1 MKSKLKTGL
10 KTLTVLFLVG
20 ALTATGCGK
29 GSDSSGDTSSEN
41 TSNSST
47 GESKSDSKELKKVI
61 VGAGN
66 TSVSTAT
73 EVIAYYAG
81 YFEEE
86 GLDVEL
92 TPLNT
97 NADLIAALTTKKVD
111 WGAGGG
117 TIMPLCSDEEGE
129 EMVVISGNMTEGAA
143 LVALPENVDSLKK
156 LDAASLKGKKF
167 GTTRTTT
174 GDIALR
180 SYLLHNN
187 VDLDTIEFIDLGDA
201 NTVIQAVKN
210 GEVDFGNVFMTY
222 RSTAVDEGL
231 EIVAHVDDYFPGAP
245 CCRTWANKS
254 DIEADRDLYV
264 SLLRAQ
270 IKAYRVYKTDKEK
283 TKEYLKNYIEVD
295 DKIIDT
301 QLYDYGH
308 LGLSPDPGKKVVEDF
323 YETSKEVGFAD
334 GSINV
339 DDYIDT
345 TIYKDALDS
354 LLKEEPDDEVYKEL
368 LAEYEKNDA

>member
-1 MKSKLKTGL
+1 MKRIRRFLAL
-10 KTLTVLFLVG
+10 LLVG
-20 ALTATGCGK
+20 VIGLSGCGNK
-29 GSDSSGDTSSEN
+29 GASTQ
-41 TSNSST
+41 NS
-47 GESKSDSKELKKVI
+47 KKDSKGLQKVVI
-61 VGAGN
+61 GAGN
-66 TSVSTAT
+66 TSVSSAT

-81 YFEEE
+81 IFEEE

-92 TPLNT
+92 TPLNS
-97 NADLIAALTTKKVD
+97 NPDLIAAVTTKKVD
-111 WGAGGG
+111 WAAGGG
-117 TIMPLCSDEEGE
+117 TIMPLCSDEQGE

-143 LVALPENVDSLKK
+143 LVALPENIPALKN
-156 LDAASLKGKKF
+156 LDAESLKGKKF

-180 SYLLHNN
+180 SYLLHNG
-187 VDLDTIEFIDLGDA
+187 VDLRTIEFVELADA
-201 NTVIQAVKN
+201 NTVIQSVLK

-222 RSTAVDEGL
+222 RSAAVDEGL
-231 EIVAHVDDYFPGAP
+231 EILAHVDDYFPGAP

-264 SLLRAQ
+264 KILRSQ
-270 IKAYRVYKTDKEK
+270 IKAYRIYKTDKER
-283 TKEYLKNYIEVD
+283 TKEYLKKYIKVD
-295 DKIIDT
+295 DKIIDS

-323 YETSKEVGFAD
+323 YNTAVEADFAD
-334 GSINV
+334 GSIDV

-354 LLKEEPDDEVYKEL
+354 LLKEEPDDAIYKEL
-368 LAEYEKNDA
+368 LEEYEKNNT